1 MPQNPS
7 IPQQAM
13 DYFLQGY
20 NCSQAVAAAFA
31 PRMGLT
37 AQQAAKTVSALGGGL
52 CRMRETCG
60 AVTGGMAVL
69 GMIVGYDDPQD
80 TAGKTQLYIRGQ
92 RVMRAFRELHG
103 SLSCREILHLAPGES
118 SDPAP
123 TPRTAE
129 FYSTRPCARVI
140 YDLARLLEEELN
152 DPKKG

>member
-7 IPQQAM
+7 LPQQAV
-13 DYFLQGY
+13 DFFLQGY

-31 PRMGLT
+31 PKMGLT
-37 AQQAAKTVSALGGGL
+37 AQQAARIVSALGGGL

-69 GMIVGYDDPQD
+69 GMVAGYGDPAD

-92 RVMRAFRELHG
+92 RVMRAFRALHG
-103 SLSCREILHLAPGES
+103 SLNCREILHLSPDENA
-118 SDPAP
+118 DPIP

-129 FYSTRPCARVI
+129 FYRTRPCARVI